1 MKKILS
7 LLSLVVLIG
16 ACSSPKY
23 TYNFDHYDY
32 NSGRKK
38 SAPVTA
44 SETGTQSPLV
54 LDQQTLVASASE
66 EPVVLAEPHTE
77 VPTAVS
83 VTEAKNDFARKYKAM
98 SKTERKEFRED
109 LKKELKAYTKAK
121 KEGNSVASGQATKQ
135 LDHDLKMAI
144 IFGAVGLTLSL
155 FGGVNTVFWVLGVI
169 AIVVGVVFLISWLL
183 RQ

>member
-44 SETGTQSPLV
+44 SESDIQSPLV
-54 LDQQTLVASASE
+54 LDQQTVVASASE
-66 EPVVLAEPHTE
+66 EPVVLANPTAE
-77 VPTAVS
+77 VPATMSA
-83 VTEAKNDFARKYKAM
+83 TEAKNDFAKKYKAM
-98 SKTERKEFRED
+98 SKAERKEFRED